1 MKYIT
6 YLCIQMKIMRSIWI
20 PPSQTTLR
28 QLAELNKQVFYFRDR
43 SKSIGSNLLKM
54 ESTFFKKLVGYQ
66 SELSSIRNKFVHTAW
81 EKVTDRPDLF
91 SEWQNEQTQN
101 LVLRYHSIEG
111 LIATGIERLALGNQP
126 YLNERFESL
135 ENDFIFQYGDDEYIG
150 EVKTP
155 KDITDAKSAILES
168 VQARINEHLY
178 RLRKEVGIR
187 IFRLRLGLAI
197 DRRARF
203 RSIVHGIF
211 KNLDD
216 YDSEDY
222 VMQAA

>member
-1 MKYIT
+1 MQKR
-6 YLCIQMKIMRSIWI
+6 RSIWI

-28 QLAELNKQVFYFRDR
+28 QLAELNRQVNYFRER
-43 SKSIGSNLLKM
+43 SKSIGSKRLNM
-54 ESTFFKKLVGYQ
+54 EGIFFKKLVDYQ
-66 SELSSIRNKFVHTAW
+66 SELSLIRNKFSHTAW

-91 SEWQNEQTQN
+91 SEWQNEQIHD

-111 LIATGIERLALGNQP
+111 LIATGIERLALGNRP

-135 ENDFIFQYGDDEYIG
+135 ENDFIFHHGDDLYVAEI
-150 EVKTP
+150 KTP
-155 KDITDAKSAILES
+155 DDIIDARSTILDS

-197 DRRARF
+197 DRRAKF
-203 RSIVHGIF
+203 RSIVHFIF

-222 VMQAA
+222 VLQTA